1 MSSNKKAR
9 EELEKRYGSE
19 CFIEKLH
26 LRKDT
31 EPRKYKSKN
40 QMKKMNQLSYH
51 HIKMKKDGGKA
62 TVENGALLS
71 LENHAWFHKQDESTQ
86 GYLNAIFQEHKR
98 QVDDCTIKFVDFIET
113 PYKICPLEINVGEK
127 SKDNRTKKKQESKK
141 TIKESEEEER

>member
-40 QMKKMNQLSYH
+40 QMKKMKQLSYH

-71 LENHAWFHKQDESTQ
+71 LENHVWFHKQDESTQ
-86 GYLNAIFQEHKR
+86 GYINAIFQEYKR
-98 QVDDCTIKFVDFIET
+98 QVDECSVKFVEFIET
-113 PYKICPLEINVGEK
+113 PYKINAIEFSIDEK
-127 SKDNRTKKKQESKK
+127 GKYNRTKKKQEEKEL
-141 TIKESEEEER
+141 IKEWEEER